1 MDAYM
6 TIEDVARSLRV
17 SVPTVL
23 PELVGREVERWS
35 RLGESNPGPTHY
47 ELQAPR
53 PWTHV
58 PGHDQSTDL
67 CVRPWLSGI

>member
-1 MDAYM
+1 MEAYM

-35 RLGESNPGPTHY
+35 RLGESNPGRTHY
-47 ELQAPR
+47 ESQA
-53 PWTHV
+53 
-58 PGHDQSTDL
+58 GS
-67 CVRPWLSGI
+67 SGCSRLA